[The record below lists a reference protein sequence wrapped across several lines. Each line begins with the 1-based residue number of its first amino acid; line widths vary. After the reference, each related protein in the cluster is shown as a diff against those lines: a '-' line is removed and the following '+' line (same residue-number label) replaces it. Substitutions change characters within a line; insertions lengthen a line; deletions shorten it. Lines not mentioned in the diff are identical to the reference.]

1 MSGNF
6 LSSNKSYVTSTVF
19 LVSCNY
25 HILVLYLWIF
35 FLKCISNYGKVQTIP
50 SVWVSQVV
58 LVIKNLPAR
67 RHKRCGFDPW
77 VRKIPWS
84 RVCQPTPVFFP
95 GESHGQRSPA
105 SYGSIAS
112 QRIGQDGSN
121 LAHMHILSLF
131 TFIIALQIAGG
142 HGDDTEMG
150 DLPNYHQ
157 WPLIWSQLVVLKLT
171 LHES

>member
-1 MSGNF
+1 MSGNV
-6 LSSNKSYVTSTVF
+6 LSSNKSYVTSIVF

-35 FLKCISNYGKVQTIP
+35 FLKCILNYGKVQTIP

-67 RHKRCGFDPW
+67 RRKRCGFDPW

-121 LAHMHILSLF
+121 LAHMHILSIF

-157 WPLIWSQLVVLKLT
+157 WPLIWNQLVVLKLT